1 MAFNILIYSNTAEE
15 NKLDKSNN
23 LTLLQTIEC
32 DPYGEMNMMGPSF
45 ILDSN
50 VDVTGNYAYVEK
62 FGRYYFIDDI
72 VFSPAKI
79 RILMLKEDVL
89 YTWRGRV
96 ADVTFNFIRGGDK
109 ISETEDPNYPL
120 ADVLEK
126 EHFDFANWDS
136 SFFTNSDAGQ
146 RYMLRVADG
155 KAKEWDVVAT
165 IEIGTVLCYADK
177 QMEVAGSFSGAY
189 IANVQDI
196 SGGDPAG
203 SLRVA
208 NGDILTI
215 SAVIAGVK
223 YTKDYRFVQTF
234 NPMTD
239 DYIFTLDANTLGYS

>member
-15 NKLDKSNN
+15 NKLDKSGN

-32 DPYGEMNMMGPSF
+32 EPYGEMNMMGPSF
-45 ILDSN
+45 ILDSG

-72 VFSPAKI
+72 VFSPAKV
-79 RILMLKEDVL
+79 RVLMLKEDVL
-89 YTWRGRV
+89 YTWSGRV

-109 ISETEDPNYPL
+109 ISETEDSNYPL

-126 EHFDFANWDS
+126 EHFEFANWDS
-136 SFFTNSDAGQ
+136 SFFTNSDGGT
-146 RYMLRVADG
+146 RYLLRIADG
-155 KAKEWDVVAT
+155 RAKEWDVVAT
-165 IEIGTVLCYADK
+165 IEIGQILCYADK

-189 IANVQDI
+189 ITNVQEI
-196 SGGDPAG
+196 TGGSDPAG

-208 NGDILTI
+208 TGDILTI

-223 YTKDYRFVQTF
+223 YTKDYRFNVIPGGALGM
-234 NPMTD
+234 NPE
-239 DYIFTLDANTLGYS
+239 YVLDANTLG